1 MATKMKKKP
10 AKKAAKKPA
19 TKAKPAARKAAP
31 KKAVTPK
38 AAPAAPPPPPPVWV
52 WHECMT
58 SDVVGAKSFYVGLL
72 GWTAKDV
79 NMGTGPYTIFQK
91 DGKDVA
97 GCMAVPAE
105 CGGAACP
112 PNWCAYVA
120 VADVDATAKKAAE
133 LGGKVVAGPMDVPG
147 IGRFATIVDPQGACL
162 AVFTPSM

>member
-1 MATKMKKKP
+1 MATKTKKKP
-10 AKKAAKKPA
+10 ATKAAKKPA
-19 TKAKPAARKAAP
+19 AKARRPAAKAAP
-31 KKAVTPK
+31 RKSAAPK
-38 AAPAAPPPPPPVWV
+38 AAPAAPPAPPPVWV

-58 SDVVGAKSFYVGLL
+58 SDVVGAKSFYGGLL

-79 NMGTGPYTIFQK
+79 DMGTGPYTLFQK

-97 GCMAVPAE
+97 GCMSTSSA
-105 CGGAACP
+105 CGGTACAP
-112 PNWCAYVA
+112 GWCAYVA
-120 VADVDATAKKAAE
+120 VADVDATAMKAAE